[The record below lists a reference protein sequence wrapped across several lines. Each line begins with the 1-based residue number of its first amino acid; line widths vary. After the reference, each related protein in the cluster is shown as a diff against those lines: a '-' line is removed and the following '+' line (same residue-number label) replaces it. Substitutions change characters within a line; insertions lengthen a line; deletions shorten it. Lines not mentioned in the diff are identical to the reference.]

1 VPLDEIFGR
10 DDELVVIDEWL
21 QPRAPLP
28 IALVIHG
35 EAGIG
40 KTTLWRRA
48 LSVAEERCYRILS
61 CTPSAAE
68 TSLSFGGVADLLA
81 DELDTVLP
89 RLPTPQA
96 CALEVALRRVE
107 PGDDPPDQYAIRA
120 AVLGA
125 LRALGRE
132 GAVLVAVDDVQ
143 WLDRPSS
150 LALAFA
156 VRRLRRDEVA
166 LVLALRAPA
175 HVLPLELDRIG
186 PELKVVQVSVGPLS
200 LGALHRLLHARL
212 GVSMPRPVLRRIHQ
226 ASGGNPFFAIEL
238 ARELDRHGPELR
250 SEEPLRLSPNL
261 QQLVRERL
269 SRLTS
274 STAEVLL
281 AASALSRPTTR
292 LLESGVGR
300 RRVVSALEEAA
311 GAGVIEVESQQI
323 RFTHPLL
330 ASACYGEASLEQRQ
344 RIHRLL
350 AGLVADVEERAR
362 HLALASDDPDQEVA
376 AELHQ
381 AAEHAADRGAPEAAA
396 ELADLAWKRTLAAE
410 RRNLV
415 ERTLQAGDYWLRSG
429 DAQSARARFETALK
443 AASSRRERADAL
455 LRLAQI
461 ADDLDDAVDFG
472 TRALE
477 DADDARQACRIHQ
490 LLAPACFAHGLG
502 RDALDHARR
511 SLTLAERIG
520 DESLLTGALTCAAEC
535 EYRSGQSRAA
545 LPLLERALDL
555 ERWPF
560 ASLRWNPRISLAR
573 GLTYQGRTEEA
584 RRELSALLQAASDRG
599 DEWVR
604 VWILQDLCWV
614 EQDAGKLAVA
624 EQYIR
629 EAVELAQRGGLWH
642 RSLLVGKAN
651 LDAHLG
657 RVAEAR
663 TAATESLELAIASKS
678 ETVRLDSRAVLGF
691 VELSVGDLEA
701 AVRLLAPLPSEALK
715 QCYRCPSP
723 FGLWSN
729 AIEVLV
735 ATGASERAQRY
746 LEQYDDLAVEFGIPW
761 QLATAARCHGLVD
774 SSGGDFP
781 SAFASFERALAEH
794 SRAANPFEEARTL
807 LAYGTALRRAKR
819 RGEARK
825 RLDQALAGF
834 DQLGTPLWAEKTR
847 AELAR
852 IGGRRHEAGLT
863 PTERR
868 IAELVAEGRSNKQVA
883 AVMFVTPKT
892 VETKLSRVYA
902 KLGIHSRAELMRRV
916 LEEQRVGIS

>member
-1 VPLDEIFGR
+1 VPLDEILGR

-21 QPRAPLP
+21 QPAAPRP
-28 IALVIHG
+28 TALVIHG

-48 LSVAEERCYRILS
+48 LSVAEEWPYRILS
-61 CTPSAAE
+61 CTPSETE

-96 CALEVALRRVE
+96 RGLEVAVRRVE

-125 LRALGRE
+125 LRAFGRE
-132 GAVLVAVDDVQ
+132 GPVLVAVDDVQ

-156 VRRLRRDEVA
+156 VRRLRKDEVA
-166 LVLALRAPA
+166 LLLALRAPA

-186 PELKVVQVSVGPLS
+186 PELKVVQLSVGPLS

-226 ASGGNPFFAIEL
+226 ASGGNPFFGIEL

-292 LLESGVGR
+292 LLESGIGR

-311 GAGVIEVESQQI
+311 AAGVIEVESQQI

-330 ASACYGEASLEQRQ
+330 ASACYGGASLEQRQ
-344 RIHRLL
+344 RMHRLA

-376 AELHQ
+376 SELHE
-381 AAEHAADRGAPEAAA
+381 AAEHASDRGAPEAAA

-410 RRNLV
+410 RQKLV
-415 ERTLQAGDYWLRSG
+415 ERALQAGDYWLRSG
-429 DAQSARARFETALK
+429 DAQSARARFETALQ

-461 ADDLDDAVDFG
+461 ADDLDDAVSFG

-490 LLAPACFAHGLG
+490 QLAPACFARGLG

-511 SLTLAERIG
+511 GLTLAESIR
-520 DESLLTGALTCAAEC
+520 DESLLTGALTCAAEY
-535 EYRSGQSRAA
+535 EYISGQSRAA

-573 GLTYQGRTEEA
+573 WLAYEGRTEEA
-584 RRELSALLQAASDRG
+584 RHELSALLQAASDRG

-604 VWILQDLCWV
+604 VWILLDLCWV
-614 EQDAGKLAVA
+614 EQDAGKLDVA

-629 EAVELAQRGGLWH
+629 EAVELAKRGELWH
-642 RSLLVGKAN
+642 RALLVSEAN
-651 LDAHLG
+651 VDAHLG

-663 TAATESLELAIASKS
+663 SAAAESLELAIASKS
-678 ETVRLDSRAVLGF
+678 EIVRLDSRAVLGF
-691 VELSVGDLEA
+691 IELSVGDLEA
-701 AVRLLAPLPSEALK
+701 AVRLLAPLPSEAPERG
-715 QCYRCPSP
+715 YRCPSP
-723 FGLWSN
+723 FGPWAN

-735 ATGASERAQRY
+735 AVGERERAQRY
-746 LEQYDDLAVEFGIPW
+746 LEQYDDLAAEFGIPW

-774 SSGGDFP
+774 SSVGDTP
-781 SAFASFERALAEH
+781 SALASFERALAEH
-794 SRAANPFEEARTL
+794 SRAPNPFEQARTL
-807 LAYGTALRRAKR
+807 LAYGTVLRRAKR
-819 RGEARK
+819 RGEART
-825 RLDQALAGF
+825 RLEQALAGF
-834 DQLGTPLWAEKTR
+834 EQLGTPLWAEKTR

-916 LEEQRVGIS
+916 LEEQRGGIS